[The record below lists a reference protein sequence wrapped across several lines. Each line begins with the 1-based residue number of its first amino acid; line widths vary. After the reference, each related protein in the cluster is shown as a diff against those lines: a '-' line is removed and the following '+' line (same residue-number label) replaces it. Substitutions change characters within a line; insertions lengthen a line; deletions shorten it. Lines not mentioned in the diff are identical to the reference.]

1 MLEKLIAICIFQ
13 GSVIVVGAGI
23 AGIGAARQLQ
33 NAGCEVESRISLL
46 SLCRKI
52 YIL

>member
-1 MLEKLIAICIFQ
+1 MKTFFHSLCSQ

-33 NAGCEVESRISLL
+33 NAGCKVRM
-46 SLCRKI
+46 K
-52 YIL
+52 